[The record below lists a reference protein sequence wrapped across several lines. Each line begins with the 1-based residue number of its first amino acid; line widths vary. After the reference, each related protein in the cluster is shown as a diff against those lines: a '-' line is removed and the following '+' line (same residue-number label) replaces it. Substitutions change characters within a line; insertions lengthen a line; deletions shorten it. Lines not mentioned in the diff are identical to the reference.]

1 MNRNMKVV
9 LIIAAGLVLVLAACS
24 GGETAATASSG
35 AASATAAAA
44 APAAAPAAKGTP
56 IDNNLFSTVLP
67 DGWEVM
73 ADDLANMGM
82 MTLAKKGTGGATG
95 VYLKFEGNGGYS
107 GDPMKDVESFASSK
121 NGTPA
126 ETASING
133 IDWARTAYE
142 AYGTKQ
148 TMLVTK
154 HNGTK
159 VTATVMGDAA
169 SPEVQAILGSFKLK

>member
-1 MNRNMKVV
+1 MRAV
-9 LIIAAGLVLVLAACS
+9 LVIASALVLVLAAFS
-24 GGETAATASSG
+24 GEQSASTASSG
-35 AASATAAAA
+35 AVSASAAATA
-44 APAAAPAAKGTP
+44 PSSAPAAKGTP
-56 IDNNLFSTVLP
+56 IDNDLFTTVLP

-95 VYLKFEGNGGYS
+95 VYLKFEGNGSYS
-107 GDPMKDVESFASSK
+107 GDPMKDVESFAASK
-121 NGTPA
+121 KGTPA
-126 ETASING
+126 ESASING

-159 VTATVMGDAA
+159 VTATVMGDAG
-169 SPEVQAILGSFKLK
+169 SPEVQTILGSFKLK